1 MNHSKLYVPDPN
13 IWINFFRKS
22 SQRKLINQKGGN
34 KMLTTRNS
42 TEPMNVELISPVE
55 AADERT
61 ESAIKRLKKKT
72 RSIQPQRRRKR
83 INKRAKTRLS
93 RKQKVG
99 KGKGRKT
106 VKRRTRAKRKKSV
119 KTTRDIFSG

>member
-1 MNHSKLYVPDPN
+1 
-13 IWINFFRKS
+13 
-22 SQRKLINQKGGN
+22 
-34 KMLTTRNS
+34 MLTTRNS